1 MADEQ
6 RRITGIVLRAPVATG
21 SKSERVAVVL
31 RTDAGE
37 QHILRRRGG
46 HAFRDQVLEALVG
59 KAITGT
65 GLVTG
70 QTFIMDKW
78 TIEDSE

>member
-6 RRITGIVLRAPVATG
+6 RRITGIVLHAPAATG

-65 GLVTG
+65 GLVP
-70 QTFIMDKW
+70 TFLLG
-78 TIEDSE
+78 